1 MFTKAKQVKDV
12 NKNMATCHKAH
23 LSPAINHVNNQWISS
38 SIRFFSF
45 FKKTLGWGADQIFI
59 CSLFELI
66 LMKLSEHTLWFRSH
80 QSKASQMVKRVHS
93 TTAFWGSLSPAQR
106 QVNNQWIF
114 SGILIFS
121 FRLEK
126 HWDRG
131 QTKFWSVPLLSLFW
145 WSQVNIPCDSN
156 LINQR
161 RARWSRRSTTPLPSR
176 EVFLLH
182 KDKSTISEYSPV
194 LRFSAFGWKSIETG
208 GRPNFDLC
216 PCWAYFDEV
225 KWIYL
230 VIPILSIKGEPDGQ
244 EGLQH
249 RCLLGSLSP
258 AQKQVNN
265 QWMFL
270 SISIFSF
277 WLEKH

>member
-1 MFTKAKQVKDV
+1 
-12 NKNMATCHKAH
+12 MATCHKAH

-80 QSKASQMVKRVHS
+80 QSKASQMIKKVYN
-93 TTAFWGSLSPAQR
+93 TTAFW
-106 QVNNQWIF
+106 
-114 SGILIFS
+114 
-121 FRLEK
+121 
-126 HWDRG
+126 
-131 QTKFWSVPLLSLFW
+131 
-145 WSQVNIPCDSN
+145 
-156 LINQR
+156 
-161 RARWSRRSTTPLPSR
+161 
-176 EVFLLH
+176 EVFLLR
-182 KDKSTISEYSPV
+182 KDKSAISEYSPV
-194 LRFSAFGWKSIETG
+194 FRFSAFGWKSIETG

-249 RCLLGSLSP
+249 RCLLGRLSP

-265 QWMFL
+265 QWMFSSTL
-270 SISIFSF
+270 IFSF

>member
-106 QVNNQWIF
+106 QVINQWIF
-114 SGILIFS
+114 SSI
-121 FRLEK
+121 
-126 HWDRG
+126 W
-131 QTKFWSVPLLSLFW
+131 
-145 WSQVNIPCDSN
+145 
-156 LINQR
+156 
-161 RARWSRRSTTPLPSR
+161 
-176 EVFLLH
+176 
-182 KDKSTISEYSPV
+182 
-194 LRFSAFGWKSIETG
+194 FSAFVWKSVETG
-208 GRPNFDLC
+208 GRSNFDLY
-216 PCWAYFDEV
+216 PYWAYLDEV
-225 KWIYL
+225 
-230 VIPILSIKGEPDGQ
+230 
-244 EGLQH
+244 
-249 RCLLGSLSP
+249 
-258 AQKQVNN
+258 
-265 QWMFL
+265 
-270 SISIFSF
+270 
-277 WLEKH
+277 

>member
-45 FKKTLGWGADQIFI
+45 FKTTLGWEADQIFI

-66 LMKLSEHTLWFRSH
+66 LMKLSGHTLWFRSH

-114 SGILIFS
+114 SSISIFS
-121 FRLEK
+121 FWLEK
-126 HWDRG
+126 HWNRW
-131 QTKFWSVPLLSLFW
+131 QIKFWSVPIFSLSW
-145 WSQVNIPCDSN
+145 WSQVKIPCNSD

-161 RARWSRRSTTPLPSR
+161 RARWSRRSTTPLPSG
-176 EVFLLH
+176 
-182 KDKSTISEYSPV
+182 KS
-194 LRFSAFGWKSIETG
+194 FSCAKTSQQSVNI
-208 GRPNFDLC
+208 LQ
-216 PCWAYFDEV
+216 YFDF
-225 KWIYL
+225 
-230 VIPILSIKGEPDGQ
+230 Q
-244 EGLQH
+244 
-249 RCLLGSLSP
+249 LLAGKALRQG
-258 AQKQVNN
+258 AD
-265 QWMFL
+265 
-270 SISIFSF
+270 
-277 WLEKH
+277 